1 MIWVQQRCGSLT
13 VKSGKPYILF
23 CAGED
28 SGDNL
33 GEFLVKSAS
42 RILGDSLDLVGAGGN
57 RMAAA
62 GLRSVVDYDVLPVSG
77 FGDVLPKIF
86 NLKKNYNVLSRA
98 LKNPLCRG
106 LVAIDYPGYNMKLAS
121 LANRL
126 KKPVLY
132 VAPPQAW
139 AWKAKRTRKL
149 TNPQN
154 TLALFF
160 DFEEKPYRDA
170 GCNLVRM
177 RHPLVHAVE
186 DFVPPQPLLN
196 KKSVLLLPGSRA
208 RQAHR
213 NMSLFLDCAQ
223 RLRDEISG
231 EWSVTDLPDVVVLAS
246 RESLQERFQKELNRK
261 YGGRVPAWIRVE
273 LSPRDPSERF
283 ARYRKA
289 TMVLTTPGT
298 STLELA
304 LSGSRCVVCTCPDYL
319 TYAVG
324 KRLVKT
330 RWFSLP
336 NLILGREIYPE
347 FILCNRGK
355 KSIGNVAN
363 ALLKNVQGPLD
374 ASDVDLLKAKLNIG
388 KNSEQLM
395 SEFLAQFL

>member
-1 MIWVQQRCGSLT
+1 MILGLQRCGCLT

-28 SGDNL
+28 SGDCL
-33 GEFLVKSAS
+33 GESLVKSAS
-42 RILGDSLDLVGAGGN
+42 RILKDSMDLVGAGGN
-57 RMAAA
+57 RMVTA
-62 GLRSVVDYDVLPVSG
+62 GLKPVVDYSILPVSG
-77 FGDVLPKIF
+77 FGDVLPKY
-86 NLKKNYNVLSRA
+86 LKLRKNYEA
-98 LKNPLCRG
+98 LAQALQNPMCRG
-106 LVAIDYPGYNMKLAS
+106 LVAIDYPGFNMKLTA

-139 AWKAKRTRKL
+139 AWKAKRAEKL
-149 TNPQN
+149 KDPQN
-154 TLALFF
+154 RLALFF
-160 DFEEKPYRDA
+160 DFEEKPYKDA
-170 GCNLVRM
+170 GCNVSRM
-177 RHPLVHAVE
+177 MHPLVTAADNFSAENVK
-186 DFVPPQPLLN
+186 FQ

-208 RQAHR
+208 GQAHR

-231 EWSVTDLPDVVVLAS
+231 EYSLVDLPDVVVLAS
-246 RESLQERFQKELNRK
+246 RESLLERFQKELNRK
-261 YGGRVPAWIRVE
+261 YGGHIPSWIRVE
-273 LSPRDPSERF
+273 VSPTEATERLS
-283 ARYRKA
+283 RYRKA

-336 NLILGREIYPE
+336 NLILGKEIYPE
-347 FILCNRGK
+347 FILWNRGK

-374 ASDVDLLKAKLNIG
+374 ASDVDLLKSKLNSG
-388 KNSEQLM
+388 KNSDDLM
-395 SEFLAQFL
+395 SEFLGQLL